1 MKIPHWP
8 IYTGPNKDY
17 FNTVNRVK
25 CVLSKI
31 NNPHLHLKNIIHI
44 TGTKGKGSTA
54 LFISNILRSSGYK
67 VNTYISPHIYECN
80 ERILLDGVKVKDE
93 ELYEATELVRLT
105 CEKNNM
111 FVDEISMFEALT
123 CSAFSIM
130 SKHEADFNVIEVG
143 MGGKYDATNVFDDNP
158 PIACVFTPIHLDH
171 TKFLGTTV
179 KDIAIQKSY
188 LIKKNASNVILSSQ
202 SIEAKTVLK
211 NVAKNHGILN
221 IFCYGE
227 DYEAFYNDNGVPVY
241 ESKCFNS
248 CFSFQK
254 PNMPGDY
261 QLINA
266 SCAISTCI
274 ACLKNINIK
283 TLTPETINI
292 GIKNTF
298 NIVRM
303 QKIENGA
310 LFSKLPQGSIF
321 YIDGAH
327 NQLAAHALASW
338 IKSFKQKNKDKYT
351 IFLAVARTKGVDN
364 KAFLKEFLDK
374 NNKPIIDVLIA
385 TRANLESIPE
395 PPEIIA
401 KIGKNFGFYC
411 KIAHDITKVI
421 DCISNNGKQSLLI
434 CTGSLYIA
442 RDIMTKN

>member
-1 MKIPHWP
+1 
-8 IYTGPNKDY
+8 
-17 FNTVNRVK
+17 
-25 CVLSKI
+25 
-31 NNPHLHLKNIIHI
+31 
-44 TGTKGKGSTA
+44 
-54 LFISNILRSSGYK
+54 
-67 VNTYISPHIYECN
+67 
-80 ERILLDGVKVKDE
+80 
-93 ELYEATELVRLT
+93 
-105 CEKNNM
+105 
-111 FVDEISMFEALT
+111 
-123 CSAFSIM
+123 
-130 SKHEADFNVIEVG
+130 
-143 MGGKYDATNVFDDNP
+143 
-158 PIACVFTPIHLDH
+158 
-171 TKFLGTTV
+171 
-179 KDIAIQKSY
+179 
-188 LIKKNASNVILSSQ
+188 
-202 SIEAKTVLK
+202 
-211 NVAKNHGILN
+211 
-221 IFCYGE
+221 
-227 DYEAFYNDNGVPVY
+227 
-241 ESKCFNS
+241 
-248 CFSFQK
+248 
-254 PNMPGDY
+254 
-261 QLINA
+261 
-266 SCAISTCI
+266 
-274 ACLKNINIK
+274 
-283 TLTPETINI
+283 
-292 GIKNTF
+292 
-298 NIVRM
+298 M